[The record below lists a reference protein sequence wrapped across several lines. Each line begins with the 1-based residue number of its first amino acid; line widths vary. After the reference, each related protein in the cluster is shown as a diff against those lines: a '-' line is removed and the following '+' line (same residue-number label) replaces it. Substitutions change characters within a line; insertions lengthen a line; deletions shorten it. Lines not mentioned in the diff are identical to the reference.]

1 MRHFAIKRALHL
13 PKAVFRKSMYDS
25 GSVDSFI
32 AQISLFAAKLNSP
45 SAATLPGQCAVYA

>member
-13 PKAVFRKSMYDS
+13 PKAVFRKFYVRFC
-25 GSVDSFI
+25 SVDSFI